1 MVSAHGHAQSAHR
14 PAQSAHRPAHPA
26 GGAASSPP
34 AISRAAPRGREG
46 ADKMAAGLA
55 ERSYMELGPAPR
67 APPRRLRE
75 VSFSPPGTAPVPSGR
90 YGDSAGGFCYRECAQ
105 LGAATRNRCVRW

>member
-1 MVSAHGHAQSAHR
+1 MVSTHGHTRSAR
-14 PAQSAHRPAHPA
+14 RPAHPV
-26 GGAASSPP
+26 GGTASSPP

-46 ADKMAAGLA
+46 TDKMAAGLA

-67 APPRRLRE
+67 APSRRLRE
-75 VSFSPPGTAPVPSGR
+75 VSFSLPDTTPVLAGR